1 MRHAAGPAARQQ
13 RERPGDP
20 ARQAAQRR
28 GGWLDQLPYAVVFC
42 GLAAGLLWLRG
53 GERDVRGGTLVMA
66 GVLLV
71 AAVARL
77 ALPQR
82 RAGMLSTRRRLSD
95 VAAFAVLGV
104 GLLIAGLVFPAAT

>member
-1 MRHAAGPAARQQ
+1 V
-13 RERPGDP
+13 
-20 ARQAAQRR
+20 
-28 GGWLDQLPYAVVFC
+28 LC
-42 GLAAGLLWLRG
+42 GLGAGLLWLRG
-53 GERDVRGGTLVMA
+53 GERDVRGGTLVMG
-66 GVLLV
+66 GVLVV

-95 VAAFAVLGV
+95 VAVFAVLGV